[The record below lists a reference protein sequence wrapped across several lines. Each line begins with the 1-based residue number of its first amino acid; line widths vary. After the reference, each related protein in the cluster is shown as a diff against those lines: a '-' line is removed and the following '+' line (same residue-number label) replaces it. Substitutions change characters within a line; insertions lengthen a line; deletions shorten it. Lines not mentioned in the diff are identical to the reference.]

1 MRNAEVRRVDRE
13 IRQTE
18 KKLEALR
25 RGESWPLNRRE
36 RRVMAGGSRAG
47 DRMGSLVSVAD
58 TRLTAELIALHGERQ
73 RLVTETSR
81 AKTSAKTSKKSS
93 GWW

>member
-1 MRNAEVRRVDRE
+1 MANTDIRRLDRE

-25 RGESWPLNRRE
+25 RGETWPLNSRE
-36 RRVMAGGSRAG
+36 RRAIARATAGGGRAEERT
-47 DRMGSLVSVAD
+47 DSTVSVAD
-58 TRLTAELIALHGERQ
+58 TRLTSELIALHGERQ
-73 RLVTETSR
+73 RLITETSR
-81 AKTSAKTSKKSS
+81 AKAEKKSS